1 MVKKNEPFEREGP
14 KARDMISRI
23 DQEIDVELM
32 RTIREEFDS
41 LGGQRAADLMEDLS
55 GRILDLARSG
65 AKAFNSSRE
74 AIG

>member
-14 KARDMISRI
+14 KARDVISKI

-32 RTIREEFDS
+32 RTIGEEFDS

-55 GRILDLARSG
+55 GKTWTWRGPRPRRSFHCG
-65 AKAFNSSRE
+65 RP
-74 AIG
+74 